1 MEYIKYVDHLFF
13 GLENV
18 CKYAK
23 LISRHG
29 IVGTDDTLWLKGFCN
44 VFTTHISKCEE
55 CKKLRGIYDSIKYES
70 FKSCEIA
77 QQLYKYSVSAY
88 YDHRVTCL
96 VCKNLDF
103 VENII

>member
-18 CKYAK
+18 CEYAK

-55 CKKLRGIYDSIKYES
+55 CKKLR
-70 FKSCEIA
+70 A

-103 VENII
+103 VEKII